1 MVISGS
7 RIVWNTLPLCL
18 VLLAVGCASAP
29 PCSME
34 DEMQRIGQSEIP
46 RELSKMA
53 LPVYKVEP
61 PDILLIE
68 AVNNIRLPD
77 YQLRAGDVVTLR
89 LANPEPLEPVE
100 QDLNPLET
108 QFRIQTEAENKII
121 DGEYKVQPDGTV
133 NLGPIYGKAP
143 VAGMTLEEAKKA
155 LEQHLQSYTRDAKGN
170 PVGIKEPKI
179 SITMDDIAGKQL
191 IAGEHLVR
199 PDGTLSL
206 GIYGQVYVAGMTLE
220 CVKKVVEQ
228 HLTQFIQQPEVNVD
242 VLAYNSKVFYVIT
255 DGAGFG
261 EQVQRLPVTGNET
274 VLDAISQINGL
285 SAISSKRIWISRPA
299 PAGTDYAQVMDVDW
313 RAITAEGLTAT
324 NYQIFPGDRIYIE
337 ADPWVKVDN
346 AIARVTAPLER
357 LAGSVLLGTG
367 LTRSFQYLSFGL
379 ANDSRV
385 VAASAAADGRWRS
398 ASSKPSFHQ
407 NWNEPAFQPEISN
420 RQFPATDPWQEILM
434 KFSHRFGLARTGP
447 ASQHA
452 PPCELPGH
460 LLDAAL
466 QREHRL
472 WSVGGIDGRNAQ
484 LPEMPMPHL
493 PARRMQR
500 VHSAVFWADVG

>member
-1 MVISGS
+1 MS
-7 RIVWNTLPLCL
+7 LAL
-18 VLLAVGCASAP
+18 VAAGCATAP
-29 PCSME
+29 PCSRDIE

-68 AVNNIRLPD
+68 AVNNIRLPG
-77 YQLRAGDVVTLR
+77 YQLRPGDVVTIR
-89 LANPEPLEPVE
+89 LANPEPLEPIEEGVNE
-100 QDLNPLET
+100 LET

-121 DGEYKVQPDGTV
+121 NGEYKVQPDGTV

-143 VAGMTLEEAKKA
+143 VAGMTLIQAKQA
-155 LEQHLQSYTRDAKGN
+155 LEQHLKGYTTDAKGN
-170 PVGIKEPKI
+170 PVGIKTPKV
-179 SITMDDIAGKQL
+179 SIVMDDIAGKQL
-191 IAGEHLVR
+191 ISGEHLVR
-199 PDGTLSL
+199 PDGTVSL

-220 CVKKVVEQ
+220 CIKQVVEQ
-228 HLTQFIQQPEVNVD
+228 HLSQFLEEPEVNVD

-324 NYQIFPGDRIYIE
+324 NYQVFPGDRIYIQ

-346 AIARVTAPLER
+346 AIARVTAPAER
-357 LAGSVLLGTG
+357 LAGSMLLGTG
-367 LTRSFQYLSFGL
+367 LYRSFRFLGTGIGAGGLGGFG
-379 ANDSRV
+379 
-385 VAASAAADGRWRS
+385 
-398 ASSKPSFHQ
+398 
-407 NWNEPAFQPEISN
+407 
-420 RQFPATDPWQEILM
+420 
-434 KFSHRFGLARTGP
+434 
-447 ASQHA
+447 
-452 PPCELPGH
+452 
-460 LLDAAL
+460 
-466 QREHRL
+466 
-472 WSVGGIDGRNAQ
+472 GG
-484 LPEMPMPHL
+484 
-493 PARRMQR
+493 
-500 VHSAVFWADVG
+500 FF

>member
-1 MVISGS
+1 
-7 RIVWNTLPLCL
+7 
-18 VLLAVGCASAP
+18 
-29 PCSME
+29 
-34 DEMQRIGQSEIP
+34 MQRIGQSEIP

-89 LANPEPLEPVE
+89 LANPESLKPIDPNLTPLE
-100 QDLNPLET
+100 Q
-108 QFRIQTEAENKII
+108 QFLAQTEGESKII
-121 DGEYKVQPDGTV
+121 DGDYKIQPDGTV

-143 VAGMTLEEAKKA
+143 VAGMTLEKAKEA
-155 LEQHLQSYTRDAKGN
+155 LTTHLQGYTKDAKGN
-170 PVGIKEPKI
+170 PVGIIDPKV
-179 SITMDDIAGKQL
+179 SITMEDIAGKQL

-220 CVKKVVEQ
+220 CVKKVVEE
-228 HLTQFIQQPEVNVD
+228 HLSNFIQQPEVNVD

-285 SAISSKRIWISRPA
+285 SSISSKRIWISRPA

-337 ADPWVKVDN
+337 ADPWVKADN
-346 AIARVTAPLER
+346 AIAKITAPMER
-357 LAGSVLLGTG
+357 VMGSMLLGIG
-367 LTRSFQYLSFGL
+367 LTRSFQFLSRF
-379 ANDSRV
+379 
-385 VAASAAADGRWRS
+385 
-398 ASSKPSFHQ
+398 SSLS
-407 NWNEPAFQPEISN
+407 
-420 RQFPATDPWQEILM
+420 
-434 KFSHRFGLARTGP
+434 GTG
-447 ASQHA
+447 
-452 PPCELPGH
+452 GGG
-460 LLDAAL
+460 
-466 QREHRL
+466 
-472 WSVGGIDGRNAQ
+472 VGGFGGG
-484 LPEMPMPHL
+484 
-493 PARRMQR
+493 
-500 VHSAVFWADVG
+500 FF